1 MCRRFLGADDL
12 ECVRLAHADDVPLL
26 ILPEDTCCHRCDV
39 RYGNEPR
46 TDLPDRPRS
55 TLFRHPAKADGI
67 LWTRVP
73 STVACMGTWRFS
85 LPPPMPASR
94 SRRPHF
100 VPRLGATCF
109 GWALQASPE
118 GSTSDDVATAHAV
131 ASREQV
137 TFTTSSGGFFLA

>member
-1 MCRRFLGADDL
+1 
-12 ECVRLAHADDVPLL
+12 
-26 ILPEDTCCHRCDV
+26 
-39 RYGNEPR
+39 
-46 TDLPDRPRS
+46 
-55 TLFRHPAKADGI
+55 
-67 LWTRVP
+67 VP

-118 GSTSDDVATAHAV
+118 GSTSDDVATAHAM